1 MMSFILSIEFS
12 DQFFRA
18 LCAYRLLEIVF
29 RMLSHGINLLPDIQL
44 DSVIFDYLIPF

>member
-18 LCAYRLLEIVF
+18 LYAYRLLEIVF
-29 RMLSHGINLLPDIQL
+29 RILSYRINLLLDIQL
-44 DSVIFDYLIPF
+44 NSIIFDYLILF